1 MFERHQFSRQAGF
14 VTLNRRSFL
23 FRSGLNAFGLAAALP
38 FIHPAK
44 AEAAAQSSKESAR
57 SCRPKDPL
65 TALIDGNARFA
76 DAWQAK
82 NKATDLNERAQVMS
96 NLWLDHCFLPAS
108 VLEESQSPW
117 ASIISCAD
125 SRVAPEW
132 IFDAAAGDLFV
143 VRSAGNT
150 PFDEGIASLEF
161 GVAVLKTPLI
171 LVLGH
176 SNCGAVR
183 AARANHSLTPLFDQL
198 IKPIQANLIPGDTLM
213 SAIKTNAQA
222 TAEQLTTRS
231 AVLANAVQAGQLQIE
246 AGYFD
251 IASGK
256 VFIL

>member
-1 MFERHQFSRQAGF
+1 
-14 VTLNRRSFL
+14 
-23 FRSGLNAFGLAAALP
+23 
-38 FIHPAK
+38 
-44 AEAAAQSSKESAR
+44 
-57 SCRPKDPL
+57 
-65 TALIDGNARFA
+65 
-76 DAWQAK
+76 
-82 NKATDLNERAQVMS
+82 
-96 NLWLDHCFLPAS
+96 
-108 VLEESQSPW
+108 
-117 ASIISCAD
+117 
-125 SRVAPEW
+125 
-132 IFDAAAGDLFV
+132 LFV

-198 IKPIQANLIPGDTLM
+198 IKPIQANLVPGDTLM

-231 AVLANAVQAGQLQIE
+231 DVLANAVQAGQLQIE

-256 VFIL
+256 VSIL

>member
-1 MFERHQFSRQAGF
+1 M
-14 VTLNRRSFL
+14 TLNRRSFL
-23 FRSGLNAFGLAAALP
+23 FRGGLNAFGLAAAMQL
-38 FIHPAK
+38 IKPAK
-44 AEAAAQSSKESAR
+44 AEAAVLAQKESAQ
-57 SCRPKDPL
+57 SCRPDDSL

-76 DAWQAK
+76 AAWQAK
-82 NKATDLNERAQVMS
+82 NKATSLNERAQVMS
-96 NLWLDHCFLPAS
+96 NLWLDNCFLPAS

-176 SNCGAVR
+176 SNCGAVQ
-183 AARANHSLTPLFDQL
+183 AARANQTLTPLFDQL
-198 IKPIQANLIPGDTLM
+198 IEPIRANLVPGDTLAN
-213 SAIKTNAQA
+213 AIKNNAST
-222 TAEQLTTRS
+222 TAQQLTTRS
-231 AVLANAVQAGQLQIE
+231 EVLANAVQSGDLQIV

-251 IASGK
+251 VASGK
-256 VFIL
+256 VSIV